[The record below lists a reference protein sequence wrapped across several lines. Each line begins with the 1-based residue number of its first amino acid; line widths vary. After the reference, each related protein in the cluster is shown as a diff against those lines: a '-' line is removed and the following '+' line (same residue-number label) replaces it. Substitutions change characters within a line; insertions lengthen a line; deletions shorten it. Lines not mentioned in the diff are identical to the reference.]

1 VNSFLED
8 LNSKVLLFD
17 GAMGTEIQHYQPKQS
32 DYLDNKEGFNDS
44 LNFTRPEWIKS
55 IHKKYISAGSDC
67 IETNTFGSNK
77 LKLNE
82 FGVGQRTIEFNMEAT
97 KLAKEAC
104 SELNKK
110 AYIVGSMG
118 PSGFLPSSNDP
129 DLGNISLDE
138 IEDAYY
144 IQAQGLILGGCDA
157 LLIETGQDILEI
169 KTAIEGCFRAME
181 KLEKPIPLIS
191 NVTLDQYGKMLLGSN
206 IQAAYVTL
214 SNLDIDVFGLNCS
227 TGPVE
232 MTPSVQWLCDQD
244 ELPILVMP
252 NAGMPINENGL
263 AKYLMSPKEITEKL
277 SEFIKK
283 YQKIRLIGGCC
294 GTSPEH
300 IMSLRKMLDDDYST
314 TSHPHY
320 SAATDKSE

>member
-1 VNSFLED
+1 
-8 LNSKVLLFD
+8 
-17 GAMGTEIQHYQPKQS
+17 
-32 DYLDNKEGFNDS
+32 
-44 LNFTRPEWIKS
+44 
-55 IHKKYISAGSDC
+55 
-67 IETNTFGSNK
+67 
-77 LKLNE
+77 
-82 FGVGQRTIEFNMEAT
+82 
-97 KLAKEAC
+97 
-104 SELNKK
+104 
-110 AYIVGSMG
+110 MG

-138 IEDAYY
+138 IEDAFYY
-144 IQAQGLILGGCDA
+144 QAQGLIMGGCDV

-181 KLEKPIPLIS
+181 KLEKKIPLIS
-191 NVTLDQYGKMLLGSN
+191 NVTLDQYGKMLLGTN

-232 MTPSVQWLCDQD
+232 MTPSIQWLCDQN

-263 AKYLMSPKEITEKL
+263 AKYLMSPREITEKL

-283 YQKIRLIGGCC
+283 YQRIRLVGGCC
-294 GTSPEH
+294 GTNPEH
-300 IMSLRKMLDDDYST
+300 IMSLRKMLDGDSAI
-314 TSHPHY
+314 SHSHL
-320 SAATDKSE
+320 SAAAASNKNE

>member
-8 LNSKVLLFD
+8 LDNKILLFD
-17 GAMGTEIQHYQPKQS
+17 GAMGTEIQNYHPRQS

-44 LNFTRPEWIKS
+44 LNFTKPEWIKN
-55 IHKKYISAGSDC
+55 IHKAYIKSGSDC

-77 LKLNE
+77 LKLDE
-82 FGVGQRTIEFNMEAT
+82 FGLGNKTIEFNIEAT
-97 KLAKEAC
+97 KIAKQAC
-104 SELNKK
+104 FELQKK
-110 AYIVGSMG
+110 IYIIGSMG
-118 PSGFLPSSNDP
+118 PSGFLPSSNDS
-129 DLGNISLDE
+129 DLGNISLNE
-138 IEDAYY
+138 IEDAFYL
-144 IQAQGLILGGCDA
+144 QAQGLIQGGCDV

-169 KTAIEGCFRAME
+169 KLAIEGCFRAMK
-181 KLEKPIPLIS
+181 KLEKEIPVIS

-232 MTPSVQWLCDQD
+232 MTSSVQWLCEQK

-252 NAGMPINENGL
+252 NAGMPINENGQ
-263 AKYLMSPKEITEKL
+263 AKYLMSPQDITKKL

-283 YQKIRLIGGCC
+283 YEKIRIIGGCC
-294 GTSPEH
+294 GTTPEH
-300 IMSLRKMLDDDYST
+300 IDSLRKMLDT
-314 TSHPHY
+314 TGS
-320 SAATDKSE
+320 K